1 MRKQILIRPLITE
14 KNTSLQEALNQYV
27 FEVSKDSNRIEI
39 AKAVADKFKVR
50 VEGVKTAVIKGKRKS
65 QFTKR
70 GKFEGHRA
78 DLKKAFVTLHKEDK
92 IDFFG
97 TEV

>member
-14 KNTSLQEALNQYV
+14 KNTTLQENLNKYV
-27 FEVSKDSNRIEI
+27 FEVTKDSNKIEI
-39 AKAVADKFKVR
+39 ANAVEDKFKVR
-50 VEGVKTAVIKGKRKS
+50 VTKVTTLVNKGKRKS

-70 GKFEGHRA
+70 GRFEGYRA

-97 TEV
+97 TEA

>member
-65 QFTKR
+65 CCNQREKKISVHKT
-70 GKFEGHRA
+70 GK
-78 DLKKAFVTLHKEDK
+78 
-92 IDFFG
+92 I
-97 TEV
+97 